1 MYYRLFDYDTKNY
14 MHTGYNATS
23 EANLIEELISYLEP
37 DKEMEDI
44 ELMRQMSAKD
54 LAITFFMLVE
64 ESETPFEELDLDIEF
79 N

>member
-14 MHTGYNATS
+14 MNTGYNTTS
-23 EANLIEELISYLEP
+23 EADLIEELISYLEP
-37 DKEMEDI
+37 EREEGDI

-54 LAITFFMLVE
+54 LAVTFFMLVE